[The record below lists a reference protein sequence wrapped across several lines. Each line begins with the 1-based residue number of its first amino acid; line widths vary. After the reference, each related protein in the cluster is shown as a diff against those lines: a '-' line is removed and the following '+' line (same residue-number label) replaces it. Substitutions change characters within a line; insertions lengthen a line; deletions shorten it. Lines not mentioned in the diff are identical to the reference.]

1 MHRSALS
8 IALRVGLA
16 VAGVL
21 AVSVAPALAA
31 NYSNCGPFVKDG
43 VHVELSNPKVGDQ
56 VQPGGYA
63 LSGIAY
69 DLASTNGPG
78 ISQVALNLDGV
89 NLGNATLGQPNPGTS
104 TGPFATAGF
113 TATVQFPTP
122 NTPPGEMRTLVA
134 TAYATSGGS
143 VSFSIPVALG
153 SVSSS
158 VLPSPTTCPS
168 MSSSGRPASEVGL
181 TTAPGTTTGT
191 TTSGTGTA
199 APAPAPAPA
208 PTSNPAIAA
217 DGQTLAMQ
225 SLQTQSLFI
234 QVWGANAAVEWAKE
248 HDAQIGAM
256 TPAPVPAAPAPS
268 APSTSTSGT
277 ATATT
282 TSTTSTNPVLVIQS
296 PHPNDVLLTGGYAV
310 PGVVYNPQTG
320 DQTGIQR
327 VQVWLGDRN
336 SSGTLLGEAKLG
348 LPNPGGMTAPNANDG
363 FQATIALNNTNLS
376 VSSGSIN
383 VTLYV
388 YADSAAGP
396 TTIVKIPVT
405 VQTQ

>member
-1 MHRSALS
+1 MNRSLPS
-8 IALRVGLA
+8 IALRAGLA

-21 AVSVAPALAA
+21 AVSVAPAMAA
-31 NYSNCGPFVKDG
+31 DYTNCGPFIRDG
-43 VHVELSNPKVGDQ
+43 VRIELSNPKVGDQ
-56 VQPGGYA
+56 VQTGGYV
-63 LSGIAY
+63 LQGIAY
-69 DLASTNGPG
+69 DLASTNGSG

-89 NLGNATLGQPNPGTS
+89 NLGNATLGAPNPQAS
-104 TGPFATAGF
+104 SGPFANAGF
-113 TATVQFPTP
+113 TSTVQFPTP

-143 VSFSIPVALG
+143 VSFSIPIALG

-181 TTAPGTTTGT
+181 TTVPG
-191 TTSGTGTA
+191 TTSGTTSTSGGTTTP

-208 PTSNPAIAA
+208 SNPAIAA
-217 DGQTLAMQ
+217 DGQTLA
-225 SLQTQSLFI
+225 TQSLDTQALFI
-234 QVWGANAAVEWAKE
+234 ATFGANAAVNWAQQ
-248 HDAQIGAM
+248 HNAAIGANV
-256 TPAPVPAAPAPS
+256 PAPAPAAPAPS
-268 APSTSTSGT
+268 GTTTAP

-282 TSTTSTNPVLVIQS
+282 TTTTSTNPVLVIQS
-296 PHPNDVLLTGGYAV
+296 PHAGDVLLTGGYAV

-320 DQTGIQR
+320 DQSGIQR

-363 FQATIALNNTNLS
+363 FQATIALNNTNLN

-388 YADSAAGP
+388 YADSSAGP
-396 TTIVKIPVT
+396 TTLVKLPVT
-405 VQTQ
+405 MQTQ